1 MVENI
6 DFEELCLHFSNRA
19 NPKQQ
24 LEASNQLYSMLWSKE
39 TDLQAGLSIL
49 PIFEKF
55 GFVTTSRILMEHRVK
70 LSGLEP

>member
-49 PIFEKF
+49 QFLKKTRF
-55 GFVTTSRILMEHRVK
+55 LMEHMSKFVV
-70 LSGLEP
+70 

>member
-39 TDLQAGLSIL
+39 TDLQAELSIL
-49 PIFEKF
+49 QFSKNSFLLQLLEYWEFWSIE
-55 GFVTTSRILMEHRVK
+55 SRFIV
-70 LSGLEP
+70 